1 MKVYT
6 KKEDRQSMI
15 PRLLLTIGFFIVPI
29 GIILSIIY
37 TSDSIVDALIENA
50 VVVAFAIM
58 FFAFDM
64 LFIVGLFMPPKGYRA
79 ILTEKKEEF
88 LNDTKITY
96 LTFEVKGKDTGGLI
110 PNVYLCYVYDDTEF
124 EVDKIY
130 SIGIKEYNWEIK
142 YAEKID
148 NTYSDSKGE
157 VKEETPGLA
166 MKPVFYAILFILLAP
181 VIASIAGMYIYPD
194 NFNKFLVSGIISLIV
209 LVIAFIAGRKIS

>member
-15 PRLLLTIGFFIVPI
+15 PRILVTIGFFVVPI
-29 GIILSIIY
+29 GIILSIIF
-37 TSDSIVDALIENA
+37 SNDSIIEALIENSIE
-50 VVVAFAIM
+50 VAFAIT

-64 LFIVGLFMPPKGYRA
+64 LFIAGLFLPPKGYRA
-79 ILTEKKEEF
+79 ILVEKEDEF
-88 LNDTKITY
+88 INDKKITH
-96 LTFEVKGKDTGGLI
+96 LLFKVKGKDTGGLI
-110 PNVYLCYVYDDTEF
+110 PLVYKCYVYDDTEF

-166 MKPVFYAILFILLAP
+166 MKPVFYAILFILATP
-181 VIASIAGMYIYPD
+181 FIASVAGMYFYPD
-194 NFNKFLVSGIISLIV
+194 NFNNFLVSGIISLIV